1 MRPGPLLGDVL
12 RLGDDPHL
20 KKWGAGVL
28 DVEPVAAL
36 GDISGAVYD
45 LACAHLGAG
54 PRIHPTAYV
63 SPLANVH
70 EDVVIGPGARI
81 YEYATVR
88 GRSVVSGDVH
98 IGYGCEISRSVL
110 AQGAVLSHRA
120 TIACSVIGQHA
131 YFATGLVIAVCT
143 LSNPD
148 MLRPTRPVDFAGP
161 DGRMDQ
167 HRRAQ
172 MGRHHRRPCPRR
184 PARRPGTR
192 RDRRQPAPSC
202 TATSRC
208 PRHGYRRA
216 APFGRPIPDT
226 CSPPEPTKESPCDVR
241 DRTPAPGAR
250 TGEPPQVGRP
260 QPHAA
265 ARYQCA
271 CRTAT
276 S

>member
-161 DGRMDQ
+161 DGR
-167 HRRAQ
+167 RI
-172 MGRHHRRPCPRR
+172 
-184 PARRPGTR
+184 
-192 RDRRQPAPSC
+192 S
-202 TATSRC
+202 
-208 PRHGYRRA
+208 
-216 APFGRPIPDT
+216 
-226 CSPPEPTKESPCDVR
+226 
-241 DRTPAPGAR
+241 
-250 TGEPPQVGRP
+250 TGEPKWGAIIGDRVRAGLRVALGPGAIVGAGTVLHSNVTVPTAWIPPGSTVRP
-260 QPHAA
+260 PHPG
-265 ARYQCA
+265 YLLTT
-271 CRTAT
+271 RTDQGVAL
-276 S
+276 